1 MDGHK
6 LLILGNGFDLDLGL
20 HTRYS
25 DFWNSELWKQAKD
38 NCAEKYLVSSLEHYR
53 ITHNWFDLESGLR
66 DGAIALVGRL
76 NNTFNNANYRQSF
89 QLLQD
94 KLKEYIA
101 NEQAN
106 STPGTGCVAYHIL
119 NAIKYNTSFKTIYS
133 FNYTDLHA
141 LSGKVGIDL
150 LHSVVYL
157 HGSLQPDDDI
167 ILGIEV
173 EDPTTIPPQLTFLIK
188 SNSPYYHYNN
198 LMSDLLGASDVIFFG
213 HSINGMDFPY
223 FKDYFLRLSR
233 AEYSEENKPH
243 ITIITYDNDSD
254 MQIRD
259 NFRFNGI
266 DVRNLYNRVRLEFIH
281 VKSFY
286 DGSNAETDKLNSL
299 IQRVKYP

>member
-25 DFWNSELWKQAKD
+25 DFWQSDLWQNAKG
-38 NCAEKYLVSSLEHYR
+38 NCNEEYLVNSLERYR
-53 ITHNWFDLESGLR
+53 VTHNWFDLESGLR
-66 DGAIALVGRL
+66 DGASALIGRL
-76 NNTFNNANYRQSF
+76 GKTFPNTDYRQSF

-94 KLKEYIA
+94 KLKEYIT

-133 FNYTDLHA
+133 FNYTDLNA

-188 SNSPYYHYNN
+188 SNSPYYRYNN

-223 FKDYFLRLSR
+223 FKDYFLQLSR
-233 AEYSEENKPH
+233 SNDREEDKRH
-243 ITIITYDNDSD
+243 ITIITYDNDSA

-266 DVRNLYNRVRLEFIH
+266 DVRNLYNRVHLEFILT
-281 VKSFY
+281 KDIY
-286 DGSNAETDKLNSL
+286 NGNKAETDKFSSL
-299 IQRVKYP
+299 ILNL